1 MSLSRIFS
9 RILDYAGHLGPSDW
23 FWIMVAMLVAG
34 AFLLRGFG
42 SRKNF

>member
-1 MSLSRIFS
+1 MSLSHILSRIFN
-9 RILDYAGHLGPSDW
+9 YADHLGPSEW